1 MTELTTPYDVAV
13 VPTQA
18 ALGICLDCDR
28 TQPTTKNGK
37 CSVCGSN
44 SIIRKG
50 AITELRKQLRA
61 RARREARRNRKPMK
75 GASSAKHQGK
85 DTPSDV

>member
-1 MTELTTPYDVAV
+1 MAEPSTPYDVAV

-50 AITELRKQLRA
+50 AITELRKQLRTK
-61 RARREARRNRKPMK
+61 RRRECRRLEN
-75 GASSAKHQGK
+75 ASAKHEGE
-85 DTPSDV
+85 DPAAVV